1 MFKNFS
7 RQIFSTYKK
16 INSRHTKA
24 VSHSL
29 PRQTVKKEE
38 IIMMTNK
45 NECIA
50 CTVSNCAYHAQKE
63 NYCTLNKIQVGTHEM
78 NPTKAE
84 CTDCQSFVN
93 KAGSPL

>member
-1 MFKNFS
+1 
-7 RQIFSTYKK
+7 
-16 INSRHTKA
+16 
-24 VSHSL
+24 
-29 PRQTVKKEE
+29 
-38 IIMMTNK
+38 MMTNK

-84 CTDCQSFVN
+84 CTDCQSFQPEN
-93 KAGSPL
+93 